1 MTNEVN
7 LGRYAG
13 RYALITGGANGL
25 GFATAVRLAREG
37 ATIGV
42 LDVVEDA
49 IESAVENLRREGYA
63 AEGYPADVSDEAAV
77 KNAIGSFHEQFG
89 QIDILA
95 TFAAIFPV
103 MPFADMTLETWK
115 RVLAVNLDGT
125 FIPAHAVMPIMK
137 EQNYGRIVT
146 ISSGQVLLAMVEHSA
161 YTTSKAGVIGL
172 TRILAREGGPHNVTA
187 NCVLP
192 GYIATEASTNL
203 ANLPITTEELFE
215 LVIAGQCVKRRGEPE
230 DIAEAVAYLASE
242 AAGFVTGQSLS
253 VGGGD
258 RFL

>member
-1 MTNEVN
+1 MTNQEN
-7 LGRYAG
+7 LGRYVG

-25 GFATAVRLAREG
+25 GFATALRLAREG

-42 LDVVEDA
+42 LDIVEDA
-49 IESAVENLRREGYA
+49 VESAVESLRADGYA

-77 KNAIGSFHEQFG
+77 KSVIARFHEQFG
-89 QIDILA
+89 RIDILA

-115 RVLAVNLDGT
+115 RVQAVNLDGT
-125 FIPAHAVMPIMK
+125 FIPSHAVMPIMK
-137 EQNYGRIVT
+137 AQNYGRIVT
-146 ISSGQVLLAMVEHSA
+146 IASGQVLLGMVEHSA
-161 YTTSKAGVIGL
+161 YIASKSGVIGL
-172 TRILAREGGPHNVTA
+172 TRVLAREGGAHNVTA

-192 GYIATEASTNL
+192 GYMATEAAMNL
-203 ANLPITTEELFE
+203 PNMPITTEELFE
-215 LVIAGQCVKRRGEPE
+215 LVIAGQSVKRRGEPE

-242 AAGFVTGQSLS
+242 GAGFVTGQSLS

>member
-1 MTNEVN
+1 MTSELN
-7 LGRYAG
+7 LRRYSG
-13 RYALITGGANGL
+13 RYALITGAANGL
-25 GFATAVRLAREG
+25 GFATASQLAREG

-42 LDVVEDA
+42 LDIVEDA
-49 IESAVENLRREGYA
+49 VERAVEALRSDGYA
-63 AEGYPADVSDEAAV
+63 AEGYPVDVSDEAAV
-77 KNAIGSFHEQFG
+77 KRTIASFHEQFG
-89 QIDILA
+89 RIDILA

-115 RVLAVNLDGT
+115 RIMAVNLDGT
-125 FIPAHAVMPIMK
+125 FVPAHAVMPIMK

-161 YTTSKAGVIGL
+161 YVASKSGVIGL
-172 TRILAREGGPHNVTA
+172 TRVLAREGGAHNVTA
-187 NCVLP
+187 NSVLP
-192 GYIATEASTNL
+192 GYIATEASMNL
-203 ANLPITTEELFE
+203 PNLPITTEELFE
-215 LVIAGQCVKRRGEPE
+215 LVIAGQSVKRRGEPE